1 MGTNLMYTQ
10 LSDPQTFGIGLLIA
24 RLALGLLVAAHG
36 AQKLFGWFG
45 GYGLKV
51 TGEFFV
57 GLGFPPGP
65 LFAGAAG
72 LAELVGGLLVALGL
86 LGPVGP
92 ALVISVMI
100 VAGIT
105 VHLSNGLFAQN
116 NGVELPLLNA
126 AVAFGLALA
135 GYGPYSLDAYLGIT
149 PLWSPMLT
157 YSVLAVGVLGGIGN
171 LIIRHQRPS
180 AQGARK

>member
-1 MGTNLMYTQ
+1 MYTQ
-10 LSDPQTFGIGLLIA
+10 ITDPQMFGIGLLIA

-45 GYGLKV
+45 GYGLRV

-72 LAELVGGLLVALGL
+72 LAEFVGGLLVALGL

-100 VAGIT
+100 VATVT
-105 VHLSNGLFAQN
+105 VHLSKGLWNTNG
-116 NGVELPLLNA
+116 GYELPLLNA
-126 AVAFGLALA
+126 AVAFGLALVS
-135 GYGPYSLDAYLGIT
+135 YGPYSLDAYLGIT
-149 PLWSPMLT
+149 SLWSPTLIVA
-157 YSVLAVGVLGGIGN
+157 VLAVGVLGGIGN
-171 LIIRHQRPS
+171 VVIRHQRPT
-180 AQGARK
+180 AQGAQK